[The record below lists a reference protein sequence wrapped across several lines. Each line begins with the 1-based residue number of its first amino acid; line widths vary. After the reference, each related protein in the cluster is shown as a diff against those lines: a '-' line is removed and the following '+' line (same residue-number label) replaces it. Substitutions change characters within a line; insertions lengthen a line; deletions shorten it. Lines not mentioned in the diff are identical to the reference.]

1 MEGLGTKIGRP
12 RSKKFPCKPT
22 QVQEI
27 FNMRTSNRAFFNF
40 TENPKKNNCLVKK
53 KFSFKNKIFNKIV
66 EEIVSADNH
75 ETPDVSE
82 ISEKPD
88 CSDVL
93 SQRTV
98 DSSLSFNAGQQ
109 NDYIY
114 YYNKDQI
121 KGIVQKNFNEDFL
134 LNKNENEEKSFR
146 EWALQEREIF
156 LNKTEG
162 HSISSNCTGG
172 GNTDRRS
179 EREKTV
185 KRRKKIQIKPKEIIK
200 HLSGFLYGPFGK
212 TKVTPDPM
220 TRNETKLLI
229 PNTMTERAEIDFN
242 EKKIKK
248 RILRR
253 ARLQHM
259 NMPLPPSDDYISD
272 ENDSLEDV
280 KTLGLIRTPYF
291 RVPTIRTQQKK
302 KKDRLRNRFLKKDR
316 LDRITMLLYDRSI
329 WKTSKKTESK
339 SSSVKSNVVRPKNN
353 KKVSVEEKS
362 PLKEKYVKLIDEKF
376 QKHRMNYENS
386 IEKNV
391 PEAKPITFEEFKEQE
406 LRTKNLR
413 TKTASPI
420 LDSPDEVLKKL
431 QKSPE
436 KLFNRKKNQK
446 LYRNEEFLGPYY
458 IDPYFM
464 DKLRNP
470 GAKTPKKYYTSLI
483 RERPGLRE
491 RLQVNVPKFNEEKLG
506 DGSDKYQHR
515 LATEWDQYYIH
526 ELKNKTQTRKF
537 CVKR

>member
-1 MEGLGTKIGRP
+1 M
-12 RSKKFPCKPT
+12 
-22 QVQEI
+22 
-27 FNMRTSNRAFFNF
+27 
-40 TENPKKNNCLVKK
+40 KNNCLVQK
-53 KFSFKNKIFNKIV
+53 KFFFRKKRFNKIV
-66 EEIVSADNH
+66 DRIVLADNH
-75 ETPDVSE
+75 ETPDESE

-88 CSDVL
+88 YSDIL
-93 SQRTV
+93 SHRTA
-98 DSSLSFNAGQQ
+98 DSSQSFNAGQQ
-109 NDYIY
+109 NDYVY

-121 KGIVQKNFNEDFL
+121 KEIIKKNLNEDFV
-134 LNKNENEEKSFR
+134 LNKNENEEKTFR
-146 EWALQEREIF
+146 EWALREREIF

-162 HSISSNCTGG
+162 LSISSNCTGG
-172 GNTDRRS
+172 GNTDRQS
-179 EREKTV
+179 EREKTI
-185 KRRKKIQIKPKEIIK
+185 KRCKKIQIKPKEIIK

-212 TKVTPDPM
+212 TKITPDPM
-220 TRNETKLLI
+220 TKNDTKLLV
-229 PNTMTERAEIDFN
+229 PNTMIQRAEADYN

-259 NMPLPPSDDYISD
+259 NMPLPPSDDYKSD

-302 KKDRLRNRFLKKDR
+302 KKDRLRNRFLKTDR
-316 LDRITMLLYDRSI
+316 LNRITMLLYDRSI
-329 WKTSKKTESK
+329 WKVNKKIESK
-339 SSSVKSNVVRPKNN
+339 SSSIKSKEIKPRCN

-376 QKHRMNYENS
+376 QKHRLNYENS

-391 PEAKPITFEEFKEQE
+391 QEIKPITFEEFKEQE
-406 LRTKNLR
+406 LRTKNQR

-420 LDSPDEVLKKL
+420 LITPSDEVLKKF

-446 LYRNEEFLGPYY
+446 LYRNEEYLGPYY

-470 GAKTPKKYYTSLI
+470 GVKPPRKYYTSLI